1 MAPMLQSPPLL
12 MSAVDRRRIQSFALD
27 ALLGE
32 PRLAGPLLRE
42 ADRASVIP
50 DRFLPPTVAGL
61 GSWVR
66 YRDVG
71 TGETRQVRL
80 VAKRPAETEPGE
92 LSLLDPV
99 GAALVGL
106 SVGQS
111 ILWED
116 GVGWPR
122 LVEVL
127 SVTRADEEAAPAD

>member
-1 MAPMLQSPPLL
+1 MDRLLQRPPLL
-12 MSAVDRRRIQSFALD
+12 LSRGDRRRIQGFALN

-42 ADRASVIP
+42 ADRASVVADALMP
-50 DRFLPPTVAGL
+50 ATVAGV

-71 TGETRQVRL
+71 PGVTRRAQL
-80 VAKRPAETEPGE
+80 VAKPPTETRPDE

-106 SVGQS
+106 GVGQS
-111 ILWED
+111 ILWQD
-116 GVGWPR
+116 DLAGPR
-122 LVEVL
+122 LIEVL
-127 SVTRADEEAAPAD
+127 SVTRDDQPA